1 MWVLLDRLL
10 RVLLLLKIPLCS
22 FDKQS
27 LNSPFAQKLSFQTFK
42 ERIFSSEK
50 LIESGNPGDFRS
62 FLFDLSF
69 VV

>member
-42 ERIFSSEK
+42 ERIFSSGK
-50 LIESGNPGDFRS
+50 LESGNPGDFRS